1 MPVSSTPAR
10 STHVRHRAVGRPT
23 TALSDLALAA
33 AGTAARAGRRS
44 AVVVAASGL
53 IAYAFAAP
61 ASAAPVSTAVSSST
75 AVSAGTAVAN
85 SVAGHTVDTSALT
98 AAARAVLE
106 TAPTV
111 SVPADAAWTLDV
123 PALSV
128 VADPPPKAA
137 PVKRAVAAATAAS
150 PAASSAVPASAS
162 GSAILEIASRYVG
175 VPYLWGGG
183 TPSGFDCSGFTSY
196 VYAQLGIT
204 LPHSSQAQLSSG
216 TVVSRADALPGDL
229 MITPGHVALY
239 AGGDMLI
246 DATPGKTIRFH
257 AIYQSN
263 PVFIRVG

>member
-1 MPVSSTPAR
+1 MPVSSTHVR

-53 IAYAFAAP
+53 IASAFAAP
-61 ASAAPVSTAVSSST
+61 ASAAPVSTAVASS
-75 AVSAGTAVAN
+75 TAVAN

-137 PVKRAVAAATAAS
+137 PVKRAVATAAS
-150 PAASSAVPASAS
+150 PATSSAVPASAS

>member
-33 AGTAARAGRRS
+33 AGTATRAGRRS

-53 IAYAFAAP
+53 IASAFAAP
-61 ASAAPVSTAVSSST
+61 ASAAPVSAAVASS
-75 AVSAGTAVAN
+75 TAVAN
-85 SVAGHTVDTSALT
+85 SAAGHTVDTSALT